1 MDNIIID
8 KFSDNLTCSFA
19 VRSDIGGREQ
29 QQDKAYLCIH
39 EDKVFAVVCDGMGG
53 MMDGAVASDIAL
65 SSMRQAYVDC
75 HSENGIDVPAF
86 LYQAMISADKAVL
99 TSMTH
104 GLGGTTLVAAII
116 QRNQMYWA
124 SVGDS
129 RLYIIRSGK
138 ILQATRDH
146 NYQLRL
152 DEMLKQAEIT
162 PDLYQKEM
170 YKGEALLSYIGKGNL
185 TLYDLTQ
192 TPLSLQHGDTIM
204 LATDGLFNA
213 LSNED
218 LRSIIMSDIST
229 TQKADS
235 LMQLILKKDNR
246 ESQDNTTFIL
256 IDIITEAI

>member
-1 MDNIIID
+1 MDNVVID
-8 KFSDNLTCSFA
+8 KFSDNFMCSFA

-29 QQDKAYLCIH
+29 QQDRAYLCIH
-39 EDKVFAVVCDGMGG
+39 EDGVFAVVCDGMGG
-53 MMDGAVASDIAL
+53 MMDGAAASDIAL

-86 LYQAMISADKAVL
+86 LYQAMVSADKAVL
-99 TSMTH
+99 TGMTH
-104 GLGGTTLVAAII
+104 GLGGTTLVAVII
-116 QRNQMYWA
+116 QGNQMYWA

-152 DEMLKQAEIT
+152 DEMLKRTEIT

-170 YKGEALLSYIGKGNL
+170 AKGEALLSYIGKGNL
-185 TLYDLTQ
+185 FLYDLTQ
-192 TPLSLQHGDTIM
+192 APFALQHGDKIM
-204 LATDGLFNA
+204 LATDGLFKV

-218 LRSIIMSDIST
+218 LRSAIMSDIST
-229 TQKADS
+229 NQRADS
-235 LMQLILKKDNR
+235 LMQLILNKGNR
-246 ESQDNTTFIL
+246 DSQDNTTFIL
-256 IDIITEAI
+256 IDIIMEAI